1 MAAVL
6 PFRRTSISRAVSPL
20 VDSGSAP
27 NPLSVYTDRQ
37 RDVAELREALIQP
50 ALQKM
55 RDGVAAKVAAQWLAS
70 TGADGLPSWQTI
82 ERWLHGYKRQGITAL
97 VDQRAG
103 RQPTKHAWHIRA
115 WQLYRLRSQPNA
127 GDITNQLRDEGHADA
142 TYSRVLAF
150 IKRIPANEGEF
161 APSRIGASYR
171 RANHTPKK
179 TRDVSDLEV
188 GAVWVADGH
197 KVKVLCRNSVTGN
210 FYRLEMTPI
219 LDVRS
224 HYWFNTWYSR
234 AESSASSVNV
244 FCSTVHRY
252 GRPPDFFYTDNGSG
266 FANHRTAAMF
276 RRIGTEHLTAQAGAP
291 YSKGMGEAIFLFVIN
306 RLAKFAF
313 PDAYCGEDTTDD
325 VIARYASKWKRGE
338 IYIPT
343 DVEVID
349 AINGYRARY
358 NATPQPRSKR
368 LDGMAPDDFI
378 SQLKP
383 APDRIPLELML
394 WEERDCTVRKATVQF
409 SNLSYA
415 SLALLGPY
423 EGRQVRVM
431 FDGEDSRQIWV
442 FDGRGRYIGPVAL
455 DETVP
460 FMAPSVYQQR
470 RERNLELAV
479 ERKALLARR
488 IQDDAA
494 GAITHNPESQ
504 LPLSHQLLEQGHS
517 LTVPAGPA
525 ALPNDRTSAE
535 QLLRDLDG
543 FGAVVLPQKE
553 QAEGL
558 QPLDLLDTDY

>member
-6 PFRRTSISRAVSPL
+6 PFRRQPVNSLAERGATC
-20 VDSGSAP
+20 
-27 NPLSVYTDRQ
+27 NPLSICTDRQ

-55 RDGVAAKVAAQWLAS
+55 RGGVAAKVAAQWLAA

-82 ERWLHGYKRQGITAL
+82 ERWLNGYRRDGIEAL
-97 VDQRAG
+97 VDQRTG
-103 RQPTKHAWHIRA
+103 RQPTEHAWHIRA
-115 WQLYRLRSQPNA
+115 WQLYRLRSQPTA
-127 GDITNQLRDEGHADA
+127 GDIANQLRDEGHADA
-142 TYSRVLAF
+142 TYSRVLAYL
-150 IKRIPANEGEF
+150 KRIPANEGEF

-179 TRDVSDLEV
+179 TRDVTELEV

-197 KVKVLCRNSVTGN
+197 KVKILCRNSVTGN

-219 LDVRS
+219 IDVRS
-224 HYWFNTWYSR
+224 HYWFGTWYSK

-252 GRPPDFFYTDNGSG
+252 GRAPDFFYSDNGSG
-266 FANHRTAAMF
+266 FKNHRTAAMF
-276 RRIGTEHLTAQAGAP
+276 RRIGTGPLNAQEGAA
-291 YSKGMGEAIFLFVIN
+291 YSKGMGEAIFKFVIN
-306 RLAKFAF
+306 RLAKFAY

-325 VIARYASKWKRGE
+325 VIARYATKWKRGE

-343 DVEVID
+343 DLEVID
-349 AINGYRARY
+349 AINSYRARY

-368 LDGMAPDDFI
+368 LNGMAPDDFI
-378 SQLKP
+378 GQLKP

-415 SLALLGPY
+415 SLSLLGPY

-431 FDGEDSRQIWV
+431 YDGEDSREVWV

-455 DETVP
+455 DEAVP
-460 FMAPSVYQQR
+460 FMAPSVYQQK

-488 IQDDAA
+488 ITEDAA
-494 GAITHNPESQ
+494 GAITHNPDSR
-504 LPLSHQLLEQGHS
+504 LPLSQQLLDQGHS

-525 ALPNDRTSAE
+525 ALTTERATADRM
-535 QLLRDLDG
+535 LRDLDG
-543 FGAVVLPQKE
+543 FGAVELPQQK